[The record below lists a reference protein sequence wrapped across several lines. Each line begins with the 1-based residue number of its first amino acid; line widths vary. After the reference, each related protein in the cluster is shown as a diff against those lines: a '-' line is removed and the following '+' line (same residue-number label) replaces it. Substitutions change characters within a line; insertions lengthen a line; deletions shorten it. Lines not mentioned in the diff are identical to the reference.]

1 MGWPCRPLERAGLKA
16 TPELQQNKSYCMKI
30 MELKSPGEEGSGP
43 AWSEELT
50 ATAGSVTNVPDF
62 SLGFIFGLAGPEK
75 ENVL

>member
-1 MGWPCRPLERAGLKA
+1 
-16 TPELQQNKSYCMKI
+16 MKF
-30 MELKSPGEEGSGP
+30 MELKSPGKEGSGS

>member
-1 MGWPCRPLERAGLKA
+1 
-16 TPELQQNKSYCMKI
+16 
-30 MELKSPGEEGSGP
+30 MELKPPGAEDSGP

-62 SLGFIFGLAGPEK
+62 SLGVIFGLAGPEK